1 MRYLSPSENR
11 GCLPCSV
18 HVSGCARRLQTSSIY
33 LSDDF
38 FDGSTFA
45 AEHADSRWVV
55 QIKGNISID
64 GGLVCRQ
71 QRLSTL
77 CPSLSQYCGKDV
89 ALFLASF
96 VFIGFSFVAT
106 GPRSKRPA
114 FLKETSFRNKASSV
128 CFANSADNL
137 PPSEMCSAKST
148 VLVLLTWCV
157 SKFVHLLIQTN
168 KQVQWKIG
176 VCHTLAR
183 RRKEF
188 TTPVSAGSTNC
199 VRCSEVDCWNRIVEI
214 LLFWFLIQARKLWM
228 KQEPK
233 RLDMNVCACVSTMVC
248 VCRCTCVLL
257 SFMGNNFDVINFL

>member
-1 MRYLSPSENR
+1 MSRPNKRKYQHWWR
-11 GCLPCSV
+11 T
-18 HVSGCARRLQTSSIY
+18 RLQTAKVVDLMSVSFSVLWEGCGAFPGVFRIHRVQLCGYRTSIETP
-33 LSDDF
+33 S
-38 FDGSTFA
+38 
-45 AEHADSRWVV
+45 
-55 QIKGNISID
+55 ISE
-64 GGLVCRQ
+64 R
-71 QRLSTL
+71 
-77 CPSLSQYCGKDV
+77 
-89 ALFLASF
+89 
-96 VFIGFSFVAT
+96 
-106 GPRSKRPA
+106 
-114 FLKETSFRNKASSV
+114 ETSFRNKASSV
-128 CFANSADNL
+128 CFANSADKL

-257 SFMGNNFDVINFL
+257 SFMGNNFYVINFL